1 MAKHCCVLVA
11 GTTNEFKN
19 PELIFCKLR
28 QKWIHAKAL
37 AVKKIGKVGDPYTQD
52 VTSFDL

>member
-1 MAKHCCVLVA
+1 MAKQCCVLVA

-19 PELIFCKLR
+19 PEQIFCKLR